1 MFCCQ
6 CCSCI
11 SARVVCWT
19 LFFGLSWA
27 FFFYR
32 DCLDDC
38 TWRKAVQV
46 QTDKRKWGFC
56 IYSFWKRVKEAHAH
70 QDALGYHAP
79 AGNIIWQNKRD
90 EEDAAA
96 GATRANGSCFSLSML
111 RSSCRS
117 FSYKKEAQAAARP
130 GEKKKRK
137 TEGQERRGGN
147 GGGGVG
153 ALISSPFRLCCF

>member
-1 MFCCQ
+1 M
-6 CCSCI
+6 
-11 SARVVCWT
+11 
-19 LFFGLSWA
+19 
-27 FFFYR
+27 
-32 DCLDDC
+32 
-38 TWRKAVQV
+38 QV

-90 EEDAAA
+90 EEDAAT

-130 GEKKKRK
+130 GEKK
-137 TEGQERRGGN
+137 TEGQQRRGGN